1 MAATGAHGDPTARR
15 RSWWGWGWED
25 EALSP
30 DTVRKLGAAIGGRF
44 GWADL
49 EIRAPADLDALSL
62 RAPRISPPDAL
73 VELCS
78 ATTFDRA
85 SHTYGKSYRD
95 VVRGFRGELPAP
107 PDVVAFPRDEA
118 DVVALLDWCAGANVA
133 AIPFGGGSSVVG
145 GVEAGLV
152 ADSYAAVACIDL

>member
-1 MAATGAHGDPTARR
+1 MPEQTSREQRR

-25 EALSP
+25 EALP
-30 DTVRKLGAAIGGRF
+30 ADTVRRLGQAIGGRF
-44 GWADL
+44 GWSDV
-49 EIRAPADLDALSL
+49 EVHEPADLASLDL
-62 RAPRISPPDAL
+62 RAPRVHAPAAL
-73 VELCS
+73 AECCS
-78 ATTFDRA
+78 TTTFDRA

-133 AIPFGGGSSVVG
+133 AIPYGGGSSVVG
-145 GVEAGLV
+145 GVEAGL
-152 ADSYAAVACIDL
+152 AS